1 MKNRYYSCKSYLQQ
15 NSFCFW
21 YHLLFSLYPRFWF
34 NLIGLGKLYKI
45 RRSFIHVGLPSQI
58 SISDRSSLILRVL
71 GCSLVSGVFSFSN
84 MTAAAVLENEKTL
97 RKSSARIPPSNKQ
110 QPLKKTQ
117 IGSTNHHIVKVNKQ
131 YNSRVLFFFLP
142 SCVGADVFNLAKKPF
157 KKVSQHN
164 KILSAA
170 ANVLSFN
177 EFKSTWGHA

>member
-58 SISDRSSLILRVL
+58 SNSDRSSLILRVL

-131 YNSRVLFFFLP
+131 YNSRVLFFFFTQLCR
-142 SCVGADVFNLAKKPF
+142 SWCVQLSKKTLQ
-157 KKVSQHN
+157 K
-164 KILSAA
+164 
-170 ANVLSFN
+170 SFTTQQDF
-177 EFKSTWGHA
+177 ERFCECS